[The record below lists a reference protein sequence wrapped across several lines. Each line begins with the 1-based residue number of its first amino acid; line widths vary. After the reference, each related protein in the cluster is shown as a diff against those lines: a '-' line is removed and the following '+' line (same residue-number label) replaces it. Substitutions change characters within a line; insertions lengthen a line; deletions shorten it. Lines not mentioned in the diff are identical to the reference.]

1 MADLRKLISP
11 AEELSLHVEELNEEN
26 LTECVY
32 LSLLPTYIST
42 DIYDIV
48 KVATNRSG
56 VVVSAT
62 YNGVDEARALY
73 DKLVKYFR
81 AVITM
86 YRTLTFI
93 CLSAV
98 VSPTSPSMRNWPRYG
113 FGMRQRFIILTKTL
127 LPDCGTIPTRK
138 ESCPRCCWWPLFR
151 MRPHLSRKTSWALSS
166 WNRRSELIL
175 FSNCITNPGRIN
187 YDGSFCM

>member
-1 MADLRKLISP
+1 MKDELRIMMSCAD
-11 AEELSLHVEELNEEN
+11 ELALHVEELNEEN

-56 VVVSAT
+56 VVVSAA

-81 AVITM
+81 AVMSSVKDVSFYLLVCCGFPDFPEHEELGRIWVQYEDFIHGINENTHAGWWNYPNKEGELPKMLLVATVPDETSFITEDK
-86 YRTLTFI
+86 LG
-93 CLSAV
+93 A
-98 VSPTSPSMRNWPRYG
+98 
-113 FGMRQRFIILTKTL
+113 IILEQEERIDPFFKL
-127 LPDCGTIPTRK
+127 YN
-138 ESCPRCCWWPLFR
+138 E
-151 MRPHLSRKTSWALSS
+151 SRKNKL
-166 WNRRSELIL
+166 
-175 FSNCITNPGRIN
+175 
-187 YDGSFCM
+187 

>member
-1 MADLRKLISP
+1 MEDLRKLVSL

-48 KVATNRSG
+48 KVVTNRSG

-81 AVITM
+81 EVMSNVPDVSFYLLVCCGFPDFPEHEELAKIWIRYEAEVHHIDENTLAGLWNYPNKEGELPKMLLVATVPDETSFITEDK
-86 YRTLTFI
+86 LG
-93 CLSAV
+93 A
-98 VSPTSPSMRNWPRYG
+98 
-113 FGMRQRFIILTKTL
+113 IILEQEERIDPFFKL
-127 LPDCGTIPTRK
+127 INESRRK
-138 ESCPRCCWWPLFR
+138 KL
-151 MRPHLSRKTSWALSS
+151 
-166 WNRRSELIL
+166 
-175 FSNCITNPGRIN
+175 
-187 YDGSFCM
+187 